1 VAVALLFALDERILG
16 YKTMIKC
23 SNKGYHTATNKME
36 LKQQLAAENECRD
49 QLNDRGCLCLND
61 RTISTSKSVS
71 KLKSEEIW
79 QIKSKKKL
87 QII

>member
-36 LKQQLAAENECRD
+36 LKQQLAAENEC
-49 QLNDRGCLCLND
+49 
-61 RTISTSKSVS
+61 
-71 KLKSEEIW
+71 
-79 QIKSKKKL
+79 
-87 QII
+87 